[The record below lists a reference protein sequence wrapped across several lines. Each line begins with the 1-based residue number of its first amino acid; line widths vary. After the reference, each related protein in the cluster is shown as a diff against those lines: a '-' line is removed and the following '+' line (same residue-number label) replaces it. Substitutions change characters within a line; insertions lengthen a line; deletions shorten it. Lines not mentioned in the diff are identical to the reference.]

1 MIDRLQELL
10 ASGLIEYSNS
20 DWAHPVVCVAKK
32 DGSVRLCVDFRML
45 NSYTIPDA
53 YPMKIA
59 SDLIYLIGNSQFIS
73 VLDLTKGYWQ
83 IPMKEDSKQYTAF
96 THTQGII
103 SGMSCHLARRMPA
116 AHFRNQ

>member
-1 MIDRLQELL
+1 ML
-10 ASGLIEYSNS
+10 ASGLIDHSNI
-20 DWAHPVVCVAKK
+20 DWGHPVVCVAKK

-59 SDLIYLIGNSQFIS
+59 SNLIYLIGNSQFIS

-83 IPMKEDSKQYTAF
+83 IPMKEDSKHYTAF
-96 THTQGII
+96 TIH
-103 SGMSCHLARRMPA
+103 SGHYQWNVMPFGMKNAAAR
-116 AHFRNQ
+116 FRNQ